1 MRIKSLEEKLEEKDC
16 QLQGEI
22 EASEAI
28 DTQNKKDKLAAKLKL
43 EFKDD
48 EIYHLRRNIDKL
60 QDKVVDYQLKN
71 EELKKEIEELR
82 KYNECPICMEYIDIK
97 NDMIVITACGHRLCY
112 NCAKQIRRCPICQKT
127 YTILTDVVKLY

>member
-1 MRIKSLEEKLEEKDC
+1 
-16 QLQGEI
+16 
-22 EASEAI
+22 
-28 DTQNKKDKLAAKLKL
+28 LKL

-97 NDMIVITACGHRLCY
+97 NDMIVITPCGHRLCY